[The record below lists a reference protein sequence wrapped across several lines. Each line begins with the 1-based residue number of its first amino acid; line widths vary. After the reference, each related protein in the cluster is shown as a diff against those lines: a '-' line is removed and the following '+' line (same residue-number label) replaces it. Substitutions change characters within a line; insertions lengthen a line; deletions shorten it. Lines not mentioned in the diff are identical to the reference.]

1 MPLSGGGMSA
11 STVSLLLRAL
21 IRAAVTRSARELGYR
36 RPGRAGRPLFAEPP
50 LFSRLK
56 IVWGSFGTEPG
67 AGTLLG
73 LGGVGGLSHSPVVI
87 RHTGNDHER
96 WRNHNAGQGRIHER
110 VRQRPGQG
118 AGLLHERPWLRAAG
132 RQPDTRRTAVP
143 DRRGQGSGLP
153 ASSLAGDAGAGPA
166 GTRPNP
172 GGLH

>member
-36 RPGRAGRPLFAEPP
+36 CPGRAGRPLFAEPP

-73 LGGVGGLSHSPVVI
+73 WGGVGGLS
-87 RHTGNDHER
+87 RRGAAMLTR
-96 WRNHNAGQGRIHER
+96 LA
-110 VRQRPGQG
+110 QRPS
-118 AGLLHERPWLRAAG
+118 RD
-132 RQPDTRRTAVP
+132 QP
-143 DRRGQGSGLP
+143 S
-153 ASSLAGDAGAGPA
+153 
-166 GTRPNP
+166 
-172 GGLH
+172 